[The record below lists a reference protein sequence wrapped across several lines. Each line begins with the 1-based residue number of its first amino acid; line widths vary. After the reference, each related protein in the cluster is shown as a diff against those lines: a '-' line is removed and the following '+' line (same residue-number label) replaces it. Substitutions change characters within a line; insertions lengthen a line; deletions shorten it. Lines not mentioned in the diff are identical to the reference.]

1 MIELLHTNGVGFLYM
16 NVQSHVNLW
25 IDGVQPH
32 SINGIFNNYWADN
45 TELTQLF
52 PTAPCTTCLCCTY
65 M

>member
-1 MIELLHTNGVGFLYM
+1 MIELLHTNGVGFLFFFVYECPEP
-16 NVQSHVNLW
+16 W
-25 IDGVQPH
+25 IDGVQAH
-32 SINGIFNNYWADN
+32 SINGTFNNYWADN